1 MAALM
6 LSGANKDRYGALR
19 NELANQFGFGND
31 LYPRT
36 PDACLQMM
44 NRRKDGNVARQ
55 PCGPPQQHPCDPKPK
70 QEEEALV
77 FAQNSDKK
85 TPGTPKSDA
94 GSKTSSSSGS
104 VSGGRK
110 TRVII
115 CKTCGQQGHASMV
128 CPRKPPAQI
137 HTTVATLPPDD
148 ASESSGD
155 GDFTFQMMTQVA
167 EPFVPTPGPRTYAE
181 VLFKQHTTSPSD
193 ATILTQSA
201 TSLASTLRR
210 MKKQAQS
217 DGHDRFWVEFLP
229 SPSSGRHPRFKL
241 LHSTDLT

>member
-1 MAALM
+1 M
-6 LSGANKDRYGALR
+6 
-19 NELANQFGFGND
+19 
-31 LYPRT
+31 
-36 PDACLQMM
+36 
-44 NRRKDGNVARQ
+44 VRQ
-55 PCGPPQQHPCDPKPK
+55 PRGPPQQHPRDPTPK

-94 GSKTSSSSGS
+94 GSKTSSLSGS
-104 VSGGRK
+104 ASGGRK